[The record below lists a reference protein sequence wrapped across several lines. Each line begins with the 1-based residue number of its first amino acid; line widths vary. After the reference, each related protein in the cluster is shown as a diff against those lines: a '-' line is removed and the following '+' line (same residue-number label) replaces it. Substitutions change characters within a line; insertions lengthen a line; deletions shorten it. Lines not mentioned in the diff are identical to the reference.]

1 MGKDPAV
8 LFYTNDFLSRTFTMS
23 DEQVGKYIRL
33 LCIQHQQGFLTEQD
47 MLNICKTYDVAI
59 YGKFIKDG
67 DTFYN
72 KRMKDEAIKR
82 ANYSE
87 SRRNNRKTTKD
98 DKICETYVP
107 HMEDVNEN
115 VNVIKDKKNVMPEF
129 SEFLTYCKTLS
140 IYHPSLDFQIEAKY
154 NAWKENKWKDGNNKL
169 IKNWKTKVQNTMPY
183 FKAAYIKPEHTGR
196 VITKKD
202 ENEWKKVKAEND
214 KKLAEQGVWDGKL
227 T

>member
-59 YGKFIKDG
+59 YGKFVKDG

-87 SRRNNRKTTKD
+87 SRRNNRKATKD

-115 VNVIKDKKNVMPEF
+115 ENVIKDKKNIVPEF
-129 SEFLTYCKTLS
+129 PEFLAYCKTLS
-140 IYHPSLDFQIEAKY
+140 IYNSSLDFQIEAKY